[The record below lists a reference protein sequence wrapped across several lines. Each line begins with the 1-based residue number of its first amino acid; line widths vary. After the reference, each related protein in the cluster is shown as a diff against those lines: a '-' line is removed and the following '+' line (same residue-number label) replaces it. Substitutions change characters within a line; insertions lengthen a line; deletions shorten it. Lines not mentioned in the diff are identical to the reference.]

1 MAEYVLIAS
10 TRTDEEILITGTLQ
24 EILQEVENY
33 ANAETLN
40 HDAHGPVGEL
50 TVKTLEKFAWKLLE
64 AQYLEIIG
72 KEAAALPKLSR
83 EEFMRLLSGQLL
95 PPVQARLGETGQE
108 DISQALPFIGIHSA
122 YISQALLDGV
132 TKSALM
138 LWQRAVAEKYAGV
151 VPEEMPQWVSEFT
164 ELSTEDIH
172 HLVDLP
178 KKGQAAFRKFERLSK
193 VTSGAEM
200 NNLLPL
206 IDLLKCSYSEDS
218 SVQVAATA
226 ALIRRLLTPSY
237 GRYWAG
243 ADSAETGH
251 MCERIFWQAFGLVV
265 AQRFSE
271 GNAMSPGVANAEE
284 ARRRAGYEFLARV
297 LVRFALYKKAQVV
310 DALGV
315 TKVWL
320 DKVLG

>member
-40 HDAHGPVGEL
+40 HDAHGPVDEL

-72 KEAAALPKLSR
+72 KEAVALPKLSR

-178 KKGQAAFRKFERLSK
+178 KKGQAAFRKFERLLK
-193 VTSGAEM
+193 VTSGADK

-206 IDLLKCSYSEDS
+206 IDVLKCSYSEDS

-243 ADSAETGH
+243 GDPVETGYI
-251 MCERIFWQAFGLVV
+251 CERVFWQSMGLVV
-265 AQRFSE
+265 ARSFSE
-271 GNAMSPGVANAEE
+271 GNAMSPGVADALE

-320 DKVLG
+320 DKALS